1 MTIADQIT
9 RLNNAKAAIK
19 NSIENKG
26 VAVSNTAK
34 LDEYAALI
42 DSIKVGSGGS
52 GGDEDDWL
60 KIRTNNYS
68 NFGYLF
74 YRCYATSL
82 DVNTF
87 DTSKATGMEYMFYSC
102 FNLTSLY
109 VSSFNT
115 SNVGSMEKM
124 FWNCRKLTS
133 LDLSNFNTAK
143 VTDMSSM
150 FYACESLTSLDV
162 SNFDTAKVTDM
173 SSMFYACYDLIE
185 LNLSSFDT
193 SAVTKMGDMF
203 YNCAALTSLDVS
215 SFNTSKVTDM
225 SSMFSGCT
233 SLTSL
238 DLSNFDAS
246 KVTSSTNLRI
256 FGTTANNMPQ
266 LTDFKA
272 PKNMGANLDFSPC
285 PNLTH
290 DSLMSIINNLAKVTS
305 TKKLVLGST
314 NLAKLSDE
322 DKAIATNRG
331 WTLS

>member
-102 FNLTSLY
+102 TNLTSLD

-115 SNVGSMEKM
+115 SQVTTMQYM

-133 LDLSNFNTAK
+133 LDLSNFN
-143 VTDMSSM
+143 
-150 FYACESLTSLDV
+150 
-162 SNFDTAKVTDM
+162 TAKVTDM

-193 SAVTKMGDMF
+193 SAVTKMGSMF

-225 SSMFSGCT
+225 SSMFQKCT

-246 KVTSSTNLRI
+246 KVTSSTNLKI
-256 FGTTANNMPQ
+256 FGTTANSLPQ

-322 DKAIATNRG
+322 DKAIATGKG